1 MNFEHLWLL
10 FLVALPV
17 LWMML
22 NSHRGYGFNPLLINT
37 LGAALLL
44 AAFSL
49 SGFVLRES
57 KGSVNAL
64 ANGLNALSAAE
75 LRMYSGFLKR
85 PCWG

>member
-1 MNFEHLWLL
+1 
-10 FLVALPV
+10 V
-17 LWMML
+17 LWMLL
-22 NSHRGYGFNPLLINT
+22 NSHRGYGFNPFLINA

-44 AAFSL
+44 AALSL

-57 KGSVNAL
+57 KGSGNAL

-75 LRMYSGFLKR
+75 LTKYSGFLKR